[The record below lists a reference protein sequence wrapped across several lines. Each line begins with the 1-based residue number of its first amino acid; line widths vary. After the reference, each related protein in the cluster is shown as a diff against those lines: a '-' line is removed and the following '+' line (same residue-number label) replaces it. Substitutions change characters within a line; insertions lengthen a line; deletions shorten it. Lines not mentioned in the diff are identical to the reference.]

1 VRRPV
6 RFLRRSVVPLTA
18 LAVLLGTVSMA
29 RAAVTATGTATGPA
43 ALPAA
48 TTVPLEG
55 IDVSNWQ
62 GTIDWTKVYAA
73 GKRFAIMKATEG
85 TTFTDAYYS
94 VNHASARAAGLWT
107 TAYHFAQPSTT
118 AGDAVAEADH
128 FVSVAKLQSG
138 DLIPALDLEVT
149 GSLSPAALQGWVATW
164 LGEVTAKL
172 GVHPMIYTSPNFWKN
187 AMSDTTWFALNGYR
201 VLWVAHWGVTSPTVP
216 AQNWAGHGWTF
227 WQYSDTGTVPG
238 IAGRVDLDRY
248 NGTDLTPVSYS
259 AFNATLPASIALK
272 QGHVT
277 GATLS
282 LSRVNFPGPIT
293 LSLAGLPARVTAT
306 FSANPATGGSSSI
319 TFTAAGAPT
328 PALIG
333 SYPLTVTATG
343 TGAAGSL
350 TRIVRTTL
358 SVTDGMPPIVTAPA
372 SSLYAPGQMG
382 TTSISIYNHW
392 SATDPSGIA
401 GYRLEGQVNDGSWV
415 SVNPPAALTT
425 GITRPMGFGLYY
437 RYRALAID
445 RNGNWSAWA
454 TGRTIRPLLVQQN
467 YSSIGYAGSWWASS
481 SSVASGGS
489 ICSSRTAGSSV
500 SYAFWGSS
508 LAWIAA
514 RAPDRGSARIWID
527 GVYAATISL
536 WAPTYQARSIAFARN
551 FVTNGTH
558 SIRISV
564 VGTSGH
570 PRVDVDAFA
579 FTRLS

>member
-1 VRRPV
+1 
-6 RFLRRSVVPLTA
+6 
-18 LAVLLGTVSMA
+18 VLLGTVSMA
-29 RAAVTATGTATGPA
+29 RAAVTTTGPATGTA

-62 GTIDWTKVYAA
+62 GTIDWTRVAAA

-94 VNHASARAAGLWT
+94 ANHANARAAGLWT

-128 FVSVAKLQSG
+128 FVAVAKLQSG

-149 GSLSPAALQGWVATW
+149 GSLGPAALQAWVAAW

-227 WQYSDTGTVPG
+227 WQYSDSGTVPG

-343 TGAAGSL
+343 IGAAGSL

-358 SVTDGMPPIVTAPA
+358 SVTDGIAPTVTVPT
-372 SSLYAPGQMG
+372 SSLYTGAQIGSTMRVQQRWTG
-382 TTSISIYNHW
+382 
-392 SATDPSGIA
+392 ADASGRIA
-401 GYRLEGQVNDGSWV
+401 FTLQRQVNSGAWSRV
-415 SVNPPAALTT
+415 ALPSSTATAINDPIAFSTT
-425 GITRPMGFGLYY
+425 Y
-437 RYRALAID
+437 RYRVQAVD
-445 RNGNWSAWA
+445 GNANYSPLA
-454 TGRTIRPLLVQQN
+454 TGRAVRASLYQQ
-467 YSSIGYAGSWWASS
+467 SSSAAIYRGSWSTVSS
-481 SSVASGGS
+481 TAYSGGS
-489 ICSSRTAGSSV
+489 QRTSPAAGASVTFTVAGSSV
-500 SYAFWGSS
+500 
-508 LAWIAA
+508 AWIGTRGPGHGAA
-514 RAPDRGSARIWID
+514 QVWLD
-527 GVYAATISL
+527 GVYVGTVN
-536 WAPTYQARSIAFARN
+536 TYASTYRYRTVLFAHDWGWN
-551 FVTNGTH
+551 STH
-558 SIRISV
+558 SVRIVV
-564 VGTSGH
+564 VGTAGH
-570 PRVDVDAFA
+570 PRVDIDAFVG
-579 FTRLS
+579 LHLY